1 MADGGW
7 RVESMASEVEGKSG
21 EELEASGRGRQAAV
35 GRAEQASS
43 SAGKMTAA
51 DKIVAA
57 RGASASGESAGGRT
71 TASETVIAASETV
84 IGRQRRALLPLSAG
98 GRLRRALL
106 ILSAI
111 LVAATL
117 VSLYVGYQRLDFAAL
132 SRDETARTVFFQ
144 LRLPRV
150 VMAAIVGASLGV
162 VGAALQAM
170 FRNPLAEP
178 LTLGVSGGGALGAS
192 LALALG
198 AGARVAG
205 LPLIFVAAFAGAG
218 VAVSVVY
225 RLARTGAVVL
235 PGALLL
241 AGVVVNLIA
250 AAGVV
255 VIQYF
260 ADYSRALQI
269 LRWTIGSLDVV
280 GFDLVWRM
288 LLFLVPGWLALLFL
302 ARDLHLL
309 AVDEETAASLGVNVR
324 RTERMVYAAS
334 SLVVGVTV
342 AVGGTIGF
350 VGLIV
355 PHAVR
360 LLFGEDVRVVLP
372 CSLLLGASF
381 LMLADAV
388 ARSVLGIGELP
399 VGAITALAGGPV
411 FLLLLRR
418 QQRYTTM

>member
-1 MADGGW
+1 M
-7 RVESMASEVEGKSG
+7 EGTRELPLNQKSKI
-21 EELEASGRGRQAAV
+21 AKQK
-35 GRAEQASS
+35 
-43 SAGKMTAA
+43 SAG
-51 DKIVAA
+51 V
-57 RGASASGESAGGRT
+57 
-71 TASETVIAASETV
+71 
-84 IGRQRRALLPLSAG
+84 
-98 GRLRRALL
+98 RLRRALL
-106 ILSAI
+106 WLSLIL
-111 LVAATL
+111 LVATL
-117 VSLYVGYQRLDFAAL
+117 LSLWVGYQRLDFFAL
-132 SRDETARTVFFQ
+132 RTDERVRLIFFT

-150 VMAAIVGASLGV
+150 LMAGVVGASLGL

-192 LALALG
+192 VAIAFG
-198 AGARVAG
+198 MGARVAG
-205 LPLIFVAAFAGAG
+205 LPVVFVAAFAGACLS
-218 VAVSVVY
+218 VVVVY
-225 RLARTGAVVL
+225 RLARTGATVL

-241 AGVVVNLIA
+241 AGVVMNTVA

-280 GFDLVWRM
+280 GFDLIWRM
-288 LLFLVPGWLALLFL
+288 LIFLVPGWVVLLLL

-309 AVDEETAASLGVNVR
+309 AVDEETAQSLGVNVR
-324 RTERMVYAAS
+324 RSERLVYVSAS
-334 SLVVGVTV
+334 LIVGVTV

-360 LLFGEDVRVVLP
+360 LLFGEDVRVVMP
-372 CSLLLGASF
+372 CSFVLGAAF

-388 ARSVLGIGELP
+388 ARTVLGAGELP

-411 FLLLLRR
+411 FLWLLRR
-418 QQRYTTM
+418 QQRYTAM

>member
-1 MADGGW
+1 M
-7 RVESMASEVEGKSG
+7 
-21 EELEASGRGRQAAV
+21 
-35 GRAEQASS
+35 
-43 SAGKMTAA
+43 
-51 DKIVAA
+51 
-57 RGASASGESAGGRT
+57 ESAGELI
-71 TASETVIAASETV
+71 SDQKSKIANQKSAV
-84 IGRQRRALLPLSAG
+84 AGVRLRHALLWLSAV
-98 GRLRRALL
+98 
-106 ILSAI
+106 
-111 LVAATL
+111 LVASAFVAL
-117 VSLYVGYQRLDFAAL
+117 WFGYQQLDLAAL
-132 SRDETARTVFFQ
+132 RTDERARLIFFQ

-150 VMAAIVGASLGV
+150 LMAGVVGASLGV

-192 LALALG
+192 VAIALG
-198 AGARVAG
+198 AGSRVAG
-205 LPLIFVAAFAGAG
+205 LPFVFVAAFAGAG
-218 VAVSVVY
+218 LAVMVVY
-225 RLARTGAVVL
+225 RLARTGATVL

-241 AGVVVNLIA
+241 AGVVMNTIA

-280 GFDLVWRM
+280 GFDLLWRM
-288 LLFLVPGWLALLFL
+288 LIFLVPGWAVLLAMS
-302 ARDLHLL
+302 RDLHLL
-309 AVDEETAASLGVNVR
+309 AVDEETAAALGVNVR
-324 RTERMVYAAS
+324 RSERLVYAAA
-334 SLVVGVTV
+334 SLIVGVTV

-372 CSLLLGASF
+372 CSFVLGAAF
-381 LMLADAV
+381 LMLADTASRTLV
-388 ARSVLGIGELP
+388 GAGELP

-411 FLLLLRR
+411 FLWLLRR
-418 QQRYTTM
+418 QQRYAAM

>member
-1 MADGGW
+1 M
-7 RVESMASEVEGKSG
+7 
-21 EELEASGRGRQAAV
+21 
-35 GRAEQASS
+35 
-43 SAGKMTAA
+43 
-51 DKIVAA
+51 
-57 RGASASGESAGGRT
+57 
-71 TASETVIAASETV
+71 
-84 IGRQRRALLPLSAG
+84 
-98 GRLRRALL
+98 RLRRALL
-106 ILSAI
+106 ILTGV
-111 LVAATL
+111 LVAVTL
-117 VSLYVGYQRLDFAAL
+117 LSLWMGYQRLDLAAL
-132 SRDETARTVFFQ
+132 RTDETARTVFFQ

-150 VMAAIVGASLGV
+150 LMAGIVGASLAM
-162 VGAALQAM
+162 VGAALQAL

-192 LALALG
+192 VAIAFGL
-198 AGARVAG
+198 GARVAG
-205 LPLIFVAAFAGAG
+205 LPFVFVAAFIGAGA
-218 VAVSVVY
+218 AVLMVY

-241 AGVVVNLIA
+241 AGVVLNTVALS
-250 AAGVV
+250 GVV
-255 VIQYF
+255 VVQYF

-269 LRWTIGSLDVV
+269 LRWTIGSLDTV
-280 GFDLVWRM
+280 GFDLLWRM
-288 LLFLVPGWLALLFL
+288 LIFLVPGWVILFAM

-324 RTERMVYAAS
+324 RSERLVYAAA
-334 SLVVGVTV
+334 SLLVGVTV

-372 CSLLLGASF
+372 CSFVLGAAF

-388 ARSVLGIGELP
+388 ARTALGAGEMP

-411 FLLLLRR
+411 FLWLLRR
-418 QQRYTTM
+418 QQRYATM

>member
-1 MADGGW
+1 MTF
-7 RVESMASEVEGKSG
+7 ESIETKG
-21 EELEASGRGRQAAV
+21 AAL
-35 GRAEQASS
+35 S
-43 SAGKMTAA
+43 SARQSEIRNPK
-51 DKIVAA
+51 
-57 RGASASGESAGGRT
+57 SAIAG
-71 TASETVIAASETV
+71 V
-84 IGRQRRALLPLSAG
+84 
-98 GRLRRALL
+98 RLRRALL
-106 ILSAI
+106 WLALVLLVST
-111 LVAATL
+111 LVAL
-117 VSLYVGYQRLDFAAL
+117 WVGYQRIGFTAL
-132 SRDETARTVFFQ
+132 RTDERMRLIFFE

-150 VMAAIVGASLGV
+150 LMAGVVGASLGV

-192 LALALG
+192 VAIAFG
-198 AGARVAG
+198 AGTRVAG
-205 LPLIFVAAFAGAG
+205 LPVVFVAAFAGACAS
-218 VAVSVVY
+218 VVVVY
-225 RLARTGAVVL
+225 RLARTGATVL

-241 AGVVVNLIA
+241 AGVVMNTVA

-255 VIQYF
+255 IIQYF

-280 GFDLVWRM
+280 GFDLIWRM
-288 LLFLVPGWLALLFL
+288 LLFLVPGWALLLYL

-309 AVDEETAASLGVNVR
+309 AVDEETAQSLGVNVR
-324 RTERMVYAAS
+324 RSERLVYVAAS
-334 SLVVGVTV
+334 LIVGVTV

-360 LLFGEDVRVVLP
+360 LVFGEDVRIVLP
-372 CSLLLGASF
+372 CSFVLGAAF
-381 LMLADAV
+381 LMLADAA
-388 ARSVLGIGELP
+388 ARTVLGAGELP

-411 FLLLLRR
+411 FLWLLRR

>member
-1 MADGGW
+1 MTF
-7 RVESMASEVEGKSG
+7 ESTETKGAALSP
-21 EELEASGRGRQAAV
+21 ARQ
-35 GRAEQASS
+35 
-43 SAGKMTAA
+43 SAISNPQSAIA
-51 DKIVAA
+51 
-57 RGASASGESAGGRT
+57 GA
-71 TASETVIAASETV
+71 
-84 IGRQRRALLPLSAG
+84 
-98 GRLRRALL
+98 RLRRALL
-106 ILSAI
+106 WLLLVLLVST
-111 LVAATL
+111 LVALWA
-117 VSLYVGYQRLDFAAL
+117 GYQRIDFAAL
-132 SRDETARTVFFQ
+132 RTDERARLIFFE

-150 VMAAIVGASLGV
+150 LMAGVVGASLGI

-192 LALALG
+192 VAIAFG

-205 LPLIFVAAFAGAG
+205 LPIVFVAAFAGACAS
-218 VAVSVVY
+218 VVVVY
-225 RLARTGAVVL
+225 RLARTGATVL

-241 AGVVVNLIA
+241 AGVVMNTVA

-280 GFDLVWRM
+280 GFDLIWRM
-288 LLFLVPGWLALLFL
+288 LVFLVPGWLLLFYL

-309 AVDEETAASLGVNVR
+309 AVDEETAQSLGVNVR
-324 RTERMVYAAS
+324 RSERLVYVAAS
-334 SLVVGVTV
+334 LIVGVTV

-360 LLFGEDVRVVLP
+360 LVFGEDVRIVLP
-372 CSLLLGASF
+372 CSFVLGAAF
-381 LMLADAV
+381 LMLADTV
-388 ARSVLGIGELP
+388 ARTVLGAGELP

-411 FLLLLRR
+411 FLWLLRR